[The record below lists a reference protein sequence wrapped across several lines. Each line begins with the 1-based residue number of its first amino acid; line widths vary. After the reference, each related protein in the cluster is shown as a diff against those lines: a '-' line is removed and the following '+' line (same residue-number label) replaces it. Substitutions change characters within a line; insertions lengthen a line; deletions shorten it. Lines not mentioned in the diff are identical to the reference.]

1 MERLCPLCQK
11 TGVVSRLSNYPLN
24 ESEDIEM
31 CENEKCVWPFGYEA
45 FKFIPK
51 IDEDLKEIMEASK
64 NLPVIPIS
72 TELSLYTPPVTPVD
86 NQEAKTD
93 VKGLTN
99 LKYPEFADENSDF
112 DKVFKTPGITDS
124 YASPATITKDI
135 QVLGSPSPSIFD
147 IDSPEK
153 NLTSRSIQG
162 CDKKLVFKSNFPG
175 TGARKKSLPTVTN
188 TETVTSMRILKRLPM
203 KKVVLKKVIKPVIN
217 NVNKNMSTVPFN
229 HGNSLELPNIVSVS
243 ESKLDAEELEVKAEN
258 KDQNFTLD
266 LQDISFDESFIKQ
279 DNFESIIPE
288 LDSGDLNQQMDVDD
302 WLNSLIL

>member
-1 MERLCPLCQK
+1 MEQLCPLCQK

-31 CENEKCVWPFGYEA
+31 CENEKCVWPFGHEA

-51 IDEDLKEIMEASK
+51 IDEDLKEIVETSK

-93 VKGLTN
+93 VKG
-99 LKYPEFADENSDF
+99 
-112 DKVFKTPGITDS
+112 ITDS
-124 YASPATITKDI
+124 YASPATIIKDI
-135 QVLGSPSPSIFD
+135 QVSGSPSPSIFD

-153 NLTSRSIQG
+153 NLTSRSTQS

-175 TGARKKSLPTVTN
+175 AGAKKKSLPIVTN
-188 TETVTSMRILKRLPM
+188 TETVTSMRILKRVPM
-203 KKVVLKKVIKPVIN
+203 KKMVLKKVIKPVIN
-217 NVNKNMSTVPFN
+217 NVNKNISTVPFN
-229 HGNSLELPNIVSVS
+229 HENSLELPKSISVS
-243 ESKLDAEELEVKAEN
+243 ENKLDPGEVEVKAED

-279 DNFESIIPE
+279 DNNFESIIPE